1 MNHSDMRKVLL
12 LSLSMLF
19 TFFSAAQSLDKERH
33 EFVLKDGSK
42 VYGTITAQTDRT
54 ITVSSGISKFHLAK
68 QDIIKRDG
76 TFIVPEI
83 GSKYSQ
89 PYFNFSV
96 GSHLSFGDNVDY
108 VFGLSYM
115 FRNGERNSFGIGIG
129 YETFWSRHPDVSGR
143 VVGDFIPVT
152 VQWEHRFV
160 GNDRNSFYTRLKIGY
175 GLSLNQIPASD
186 VDLTGGVYGQ
196 LTLGRQ
202 LWSNGT
208 YGIGV
213 EGTLSYQSSFGTGFR
228 IGEDTAID
236 FEQQFLNPGISLNF
250 SF

>member
-1 MNHSDMRKVLL
+1 MYKSLL
-12 LSLSMLF
+12 LIFSMLLAGGIG
-19 TFFSAAQSLDKERH
+19 SAQSSLDGERH
-33 EFVLKDGSK
+33 EFILKDGSK
-42 VYGTITAQTDRT
+42 ILGRITAQTDRT
-54 ITVSSGISKFHLAK
+54 ITVTSGVNKYHLAK
-68 QDIIKRDG
+68 KDIIKRDG
-76 TFIVPEI
+76 TYIVPEI
-83 GSKYSQ
+83 GSHYSQ

-115 FRNGERNSFGIGIG
+115 FRNDERNSFGIGIG
-129 YETFWSRHPDVSGR
+129 YETYWSSHPDVSGR

-175 GLSLNQIPASD
+175 GVALNQIPDSQA
-186 VDLTGGVYGQ
+186 DLSGGLYGQ

-202 LWSNGT
+202 LWTNGI
-208 YGIGV
+208 YGIGI
-213 EGTLSYQSSFGTGFR
+213 EGTLSYQNSYGTGIR
-228 IGEDTAID
+228 RGEDREID
-236 FEQQFLNPGISLNF
+236 FQQQFINPGISLNF